1 MRDLNLPPRL
11 AQIVP
16 LLAAGLTNTEIAD
29 RLVVTSHTAEK
40 YVSELKERCGA
51 RDRVDLVLRCRAELG
66 EAAPRLPQE
75 PAASAVPANR
85 LRSTAGRD
93 SHTGGRFPKRKY
105 AFAVAAVLGACAA
118 LVVGIG
124 VIVRPADGGFLV
136 PAGEAERLGGGEL
149 QQAALSDGR
158 VTQAEYSEAYQ
169 RMFDCFDDAGIPYVV
184 STDWRGAPQ
193 YSAGPFNSKAALDA
207 AKQVTDGC
215 YAEHLRGAEVARAVA
230 DR

>member
-1 MRDLNLPPRL
+1 M
-11 AQIVP
+11 
-16 LLAAGLTNTEIAD
+16 LAAGLTNTEIAD

-40 YVSELKERCGA
+40 YVSELKAWFGA
-51 RDRVDLVLRCRAELG
+51 RDRVDLVLRCRAEVG
-66 EAAPRLPQE
+66 ESAPPLAQE
-75 PAASAVPANR
+75 PAASAVPADR
-85 LRSTAGRD
+85 LSSIVGSDGR
-93 SHTGGRFPKRKY
+93 TGGRFLERQR
-105 AFAVAAVLGACAA
+105 AFVVAAILGACAG

-124 VIVRPADGGFLV
+124 VLVRPDDGGFPV
-136 PAGEAERLGGGEL
+136 PAGEAERLGGGEQ

-169 RMFDCFDDAGIPYVV
+169 RMFECFDRADIPYVV

-193 YSAGPFNSKAALDA
+193 YSAGPFGSKVALDA

-215 YAEHLRGAEVARAVA
+215 YAEHLRGAEVARAAA